1 MQLPVVVF
9 FVLLAAFIVIM
20 AVSMAGQKRSSPSRS
35 SKAKAAQKPEAKA
48 KSATPPPT
56 DEAEEEAPQPLAT
69 PSLVEVITY
78 SAVPEGV
85 GPAALGDVDEAV
97 RTRID
102 KKISTIPPMP
112 TSSHRLYEM
121 LKNPFSNAKDIS
133 ALVGTNPVLSGKIL
147 RTINSAYFGLAEK
160 VTSVGRAIVLLGYNN
175 IKSLVMQDTLS
186 TALGPKGGEE
196 EDATFH
202 GLWIHSTVV
211 SACAHYLSQNVF
223 RQSGSDMATIGLFHD
238 IGKYFFPLLDD
249 GGGEG
254 DGLPPI
260 IEEEKRYGMS
270 HALLGSLV
278 TSNWNLAGDIVKS
291 IEFHHHPIF
300 LPPDSIP
307 GPFLKPALIICLSDI
322 ICNVLGHGY
331 GNGNGDVFPVRS
343 EYFQKIKMAGG
354 VETLITPALTREIDK
369 ARFVVES
376 YING

>member
-9 FVLLAAFIVIM
+9 FVLVAAFIVIM

-35 SKAKAAQKPEAKA
+35 SRAKAAQRPETKA
-48 KSATPPPT
+48 KPAAPPST
-56 DEAEEEAPQPLAT
+56 DEAEGEAPQPLGT

-78 SAVPEGV
+78 SAVPEGIS
-85 GPAALGDVDEAV
+85 PTSISDIDEAV
-97 RTRID
+97 RTRIG
-102 KKISTIPPMP
+102 KKISTIPAMP
-112 TSSHRLYEM
+112 TSSHKLYEL
-121 LKNPFSNAKDIS
+121 LKNPFSSAKDITT
-133 ALVGTNPVLSGKIL
+133 LVGTNPVLSGKIL
-147 RTINSAYFGLAEK
+147 RTINSAYFGLSAN

-186 TALGPKGGEE
+186 ATLVRKGGE

-223 RQSGSDMATIGLFHD
+223 RQSGSDMTTIGLFHD

-260 IEEEKRYGMS
+260 IQEEKRYGMS

-278 TSNWNLAGDIVKS
+278 TSNWNLGADIVKS

-307 GPFLKPALIICLSDI
+307 GPFLKSALIICLSDI

-343 EYFQKIKMAGG
+343 EYFQKIKMAGE
-354 VETLITPALTREIDK
+354 VETLITVALTREIDK